1 MKRTRCRYSAS
12 FLLIQLTFAWTFWFL
27 EVRGNL
33 PRQVWH
39 SGAPSIQYSTYVLP
53 VGGSRNKEPCRIAS
67 KRGSSPGPSTQK
79 RCSYIGSEDEDG
91 HTIRIDS
98 NGQIPASWKSGPAA
112 SLQHL
117 WKHGKLA
124 DGCIRFADVLM
135 LRLALT
141 SPKREDIWHDTYSQC
156 ASVGIPCWCDWFLKD
171 RLQLGSP
178 NPNSQAVAE
187 KLCKRTLQLK
197 ARQRYQ
203 TIPNRNQEWPRLSL
217 SEDKEKNG
225 GKRRKN
231 KCYYLKMILTIF
243 LDSENC
249 SFLFPFC
256 R

>member
-1 MKRTRCRYSAS
+1 MPGACTKVYDHALSLGLIYGVATKKVFSHKAPSCTVLVVVIISEKTLAVLMKRTRWRYSTS

-112 SLQHL
+112 SLQPL
-117 WKHGKLA
+117 WKHGEIGRWLHQV
-124 DGCIRFADVLM
+124 C
-135 LRLALT
+135 
-141 SPKREDIWHDTYSQC
+141 
-156 ASVGIPCWCDWFLKD
+156 
-171 RLQLGSP
+171 
-178 NPNSQAVAE
+178 
-187 KLCKRTLQLK
+187 
-197 ARQRYQ
+197 
-203 TIPNRNQEWPRLSL
+203 
-217 SEDKEKNG
+217 
-225 GKRRKN
+225 RR
-231 KCYYLKMILTIF
+231 I
-243 LDSENC
+243 DA
-249 SFLFPFC
+249 
-256 R
+256 